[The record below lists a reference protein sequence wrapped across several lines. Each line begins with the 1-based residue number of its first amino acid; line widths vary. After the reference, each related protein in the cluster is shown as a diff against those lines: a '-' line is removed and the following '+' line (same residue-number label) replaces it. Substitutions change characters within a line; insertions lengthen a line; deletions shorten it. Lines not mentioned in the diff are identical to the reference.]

1 MDLLIESKIIIFSKP
16 ENWKDEIFVNIYSS
30 NNKLLPYR
38 MLKING
44 EENKYWLPVYDE
56 NNKFIMI
63 TDGVK
68 ERPTKKGNKIK
79 FISNAFYEVTSNSLK
94 TIPFKEADE
103 IYSISGKKNKNT
115 LDYILNRLDKNEQL
129 LKMLLVDKILN
140 DVEEE

>member
-1 MDLLIESKIIIFSKP
+1 MNLLIESKIIIFSKP
-16 ENWKDEIFVNIYSS
+16 ENWKDEIFVNIYNS

-79 FISNAFYEVTSNSLK
+79 FVSNALYEVTSNSLK
-94 TIPFKEADE
+94 VIPFKEDDE
-103 IYSISGKKNKNT
+103 IYSISGKKDKNT
-115 LDYILNRLDKNEQL
+115 LDNILNRLDKNEQL

-140 DVEEE
+140 EVKEE

>member
-63 TDGVK
+63 TDGIK

-79 FISNAFYEVTSNSLK
+79 FVSNAFYEVTSNSLK
-94 TIPFKEADE
+94 TIPFKEDDE
-103 IYSISGKKNKNT
+103 IHSISGKKNKNT

-140 DVEEE
+140 DIGEE